1 MKSERAPEINRRLNV
16 RVSSEKLNFTK
27 HLVGFWR
34 DLEDNRF
41 PATAKRVQPRD
52 GTRRDQKAA
61 PPAKMPPGRAWLA
74 FLFMLLANYL
84 LMSFLFPS
92 PEAPVVP
99 YTLFK
104 EEVGKGN
111 VEAIY
116 SRGEAIEGRF
126 KTAVILPP
134 SGTAFPN
141 STALPSES
149 RSVTIFK
156 TTLPSFLGP
165 GLEALLIDHGVET
178 RSARFS

>member
-16 RVSSEKLNFTK
+16 RVPSEKLNFTK

-34 DLEDNRF
+34 DLQDNRF
-41 PATAKRVQPRD
+41 PAPAKRVQPRD

-61 PPAKMPPGRAWLA
+61 SPAKIPPGRALIA
-74 FLFMLLANYL
+74 FLFILLANYL
-84 LMSFLFPS
+84 LMRFLFPI

-116 SRGEAIEGRF
+116 SRGEATQARGGAIEGRL
-126 KTAVILPP
+126 KRAVIVPP
-134 SGTAFPN
+134 SGTATPN
-141 STALPSES
+141 STAPPRES
-149 RSVTIFK
+149 QSVTTFK
-156 TTLPSFLGP
+156 TTLP
-165 GLEALLIDHGVET
+165 
-178 RSARFS
+178 